1 MLYMYVIYIDI
12 HKMIFEKEI
21 KTFTPG
27 KSSMLI
33 SAPFSIKYS
42 INGIEPFMTASVST
56 VSHDYENEQNCTIIC
71 ISLHSYIYGENK

>member
-1 MLYMYVIYIDI
+1 MLYIDI
-12 HKMIFEKEI
+12 HNAFKRN

-42 INGIEPFMTASVST
+42 INGIEPLMTASVST
-56 VSHDYENEQNCTIIC
+56 VSHDYEMNTIVQLYA
-71 ISLHSYIYGENK
+71 LHSYIYIWREQII